1 VLVTRPWATE
11 NALSGVMFGSFRPR
25 PGRVTMP
32 DVCCDLVWKHEKL
45 VLCGPQS
52 RGVPDTNTGEHIQ
65 LMNVDP
71 LVARA
76 WLGVPLEELTN
87 YAVPLEEVAPDIVG
101 VLSEAFFRGTA
112 SKLVRPLGPPPSEH
126 RRVAVAA
133 AMLRRGRS
141 VDEAARRAELSAR
154 QLERLFRDAYGL
166 SPVRYRRILRL
177 RRSVAAL
184 RSGESLAGVAALVG
198 FADQSHFNREV
209 LDLMGHRPSRLLD
222 HVAKVQEVIVKTRE
236 Y

>member
-1 VLVTRPWATE
+1 MILPWATE
-11 NALSGVMFGSFRPR
+11 NPLSGVMFGSFRPA

-32 DVCCDLVWKHEKL
+32 DVCCDLVWKREKL
-45 VLCGPQS
+45 ILSGPQS
-52 RGVPDTNTGEHIQ
+52 RGMQFMNTGEHIQ

-76 WLGVPLEELTN
+76 WLGVPLEELTDN
-87 YAVPLEEVAPDIVG
+87 YEIPLEDVAPGIVG
-101 VLSEAFFRGTA
+101 VLSEAFSSGNA
-112 SKLVRPLGPPPSEH
+112 SKLVRPLAPPPRDH

-133 AMLRRGRS
+133 AALKRGRS
-141 VDEAARRAELSAR
+141 VHDAARGAELSVR

-166 SPVRYRRILRL
+166 SPVHYRRILRF

-184 RSGESLAGVAALVG
+184 RAGETLAGAAALVG

-209 LDLMGHRPSRLLD
+209 LDLMGHRPSVLLD
-222 HVAKVQEVIVKTRE
+222 HVAKVQEVVTKTRD